1 MKKQVELRSIVFEGI
16 NQAKLETKPKTFILS
31 PHDVLIK
38 TRYSCISA
46 GTEMAKLT
54 GLQKVSYPFYLG
66 NRAVGHVVATGNDVD
81 NVVIDDLVFS
91 HIHHQNYSL
100 GQQLVCPLP
109 NELNT
114 PVAATLGMALVANNW
129 YTNGSSG
136 VGR

>member
-1 MKKQVELRSIVFEGI
+1 MTEQVELRSIVFEGI

-81 NVVIDDLVFS
+81 NVVIDDL
-91 HIHHQNYSL
+91 HL
-100 GQQLVCPLP
+100 
-109 NELNT
+109 
-114 PVAATLGMALVANNW
+114 ANNLCVHFRMNLIHQLLLLW
-129 YTNGSSG
+129 
-136 VGR
+136 VWP